1 MQSSRSRKL
10 ERIGVV
16 DRTARAS
23 RTRVLLRRAP
33 IAAAV
38 VAAIP
43 RLYAAEAGGTGG
55 LEEVVVT
62 AEKRTENLQDVPI
75 SITALGTARLQEL
88 GVQNF
93 NDYVKFLPS
102 IAYQTSGPGFAKIY
116 MRGVASGDNANHS
129 GPLPSVGVYLDE
141 QPVTTIQGPLDIH
154 VYDIERVEALAG
166 PQGTLYGASSEAGTV
181 RIITNKPDA
190 SAFKA
195 GYDVTGN
202 TLRGQGGYVAEGFV
216 NIPVGSSAAVRL
228 VGWAERDGGYI
239 DNVPGTI
246 SYPSDGCLSNFSP
259 PAAGCQTTPV
269 RAKHPAGRHRLR
281 GSGHPGGSVHT
292 ALLSRLHLRPVV
304 ASGAHGRGPCQQFR
318 HHLRRRLPAP
328 QRPHRV
334 RLQRL
339 FAAL

>member
-1 MQSSRSRKL
+1 MRSSRSRRL
-10 ERIGVV
+10 ERMAVV

-38 VAAIP
+38 MAAIP

-181 RIITNKPDA
+181 RIITNKPDT

-195 GYDVTGN
+195 GYDLTGN

-216 NIPVGSSAAVRL
+216 NIPVGGSAAVRL
-228 VGWAERDGGYI
+228 VGWAERDGGHI
-239 DNVPGTI
+239 DNIPGTI
-246 SYPSDGCLSNFSP
+246 RYPSDGRPSNFRP
-259 PAAGCQTTPV
+259 PAPGCQVSPV
-269 RAKHPAGRHRLR
+269 QAKKRFNPTETYGGRAAPPVNLR
-281 GSGHPGGSVHT
+281 
-292 ALLSRLHLRPVV
+292 AQ
-304 ASGAHGRGPCQQFR
+304 GAP
-318 HHLRRRLPAP
+318 
-328 QRPHRV
+328 
-334 RLQRL
+334 
-339 FAAL
+339 